1 MIQLATVSQDPR
13 VVAAIQ
19 HSREACNDLR
29 WHEALRRRQAEVRAE
44 GIVHS
49 IAAGAATDGARLP
62 LEAVRE
68 LSLGL
73 FEPTDA
79 AGNHVAAVQRGYAEA
94 MRLAQAGNR
103 QLTSAPPQTLARLHQ
118 AIAAGVT
125 QPELVGRP
133 RTPDVAPEDR
143 TIPLPAPVETAA
155 EFVQRRRQIQELVTA
170 PDDVPALVVASLV
183 WAELLV
189 VEMFASHNAAVARC
203 MFRALLMSRGLDIF
217 GLCVPEVQV
226 LQDQPAF
233 AQHLMA
239 YATDPEKGAASWV
252 EYCGAVVVAGC
263 ERGNYIADAVRT
275 GRFPATQ

>member
-1 MIQLATVSQDPR
+1 MTALAAICQDPR
-13 VVAAIQ
+13 VIEAVE
-19 HSREACNDLR
+19 HSRQACNDLR

-103 QLTSAPPQTLARLHQ
+103 QLTIAPPQTLARLHQ
-118 AIAAGVT
+118 AIAAGVAS
-125 QPELVGRP
+125 PDLVGRP
-133 RTPDVAPEDR
+133 RHADDTPEDR
-143 TIPLPAPVETAA
+143 AIPLPNPVSTAG
-155 EFVQRRRQIQELVTA
+155 ELQGRRQGIQRLMTL
-170 PDDVPALVVASLV
+170 PDEVPALVVASMV
-183 WAELLV
+183 WAELLT
-189 VEMFASHNAAVARC
+189 VEVFASHNAAVARC

-233 AQHLMA
+233 VQHLAA
-239 YATDPEKGAASWV
+239 YATDPESNAAAWV
-252 EYCGAVVVAGC
+252 EYCGALVIAGC
-263 ERGNYIADAVRT
+263 ERGNFIADAVRA
-275 GRFPATQ
+275 GRFPAAH